1 MMDFK
6 FSSTSEFDMFDEFGE
21 PMANLSM
28 FVLPDADAF
37 DEFGELDEH
46 FFDDDGNGTNSANN
60 GTSNDDE
67 LLASLLAWEKES
79 EWSVFDFPDTDDTKS
94 SLFTNLDAWINLGNS
109 FDTDL
114 PLGTSDSSVAVNDG
128 RNDLSTF
135 DFGDEELSSLI
146 KKASTLFS
154 RSDVEKVAGIL
165 GMQPVNDVKV
175 KGYSI

>member
-6 FSSTSEFDMFDEFGE
+6 FSSTSEFGISDIDR
-21 PMANLSM
+21 
-28 FVLPDADAF
+28 F

-46 FFDDDGNGTNSANN
+46 FFDDDDNGTNSEAE
-60 GTSNDDE
+60 NDDE
-67 LLASLLAWEKES
+67 LLALLARES
-79 EWSVFDFPDTDDTKS
+79 EWSTFDFLDIDENEL
-94 SLFTNLDAWINLGNS
+94 SLFTDIDAWTNLGNS
-109 FDTDL
+109 FDIVL
-114 PLGTSDSSVAVNDG
+114 PLETSTNMDDVNDS
-128 RNDLSTF
+128 RNDLSVF

-165 GMQPVNDVKV
+165 DMQPVNDVKI

>member
-6 FSSTSEFDMFDEFGE
+6 SSSTSEFDMFDEFGE

-28 FVLPDADAF
+28 FVLPDADTF

-46 FFDDDGNGTNSANN
+46 FFDDDGNGTNSANA
-60 GTSNDDE
+60 GALNDDE

-79 EWSVFDFPDTDDTKS
+79 EWPNFDFKDIDES
-94 SLFTNLDAWINLGNS
+94 ELSLFTDIDAWTNLGNR
-109 FDTDL
+109 FDAGL
-114 PLGTSDSSVAVNDG
+114 PLGTSDSRTVVNDS

-165 GMQPVNDVKV
+165 DMQPVNDIKV